1 MSRKLTLILSEDYM
15 KKILLFLV
23 ISLFLSAPVF
33 SQVEDRFSFLNQ
45 SEITDYAKPFGTSLG
60 MAFNSASYHT
70 AKVAD
75 FFGFSIGFEG
85 MMILIPDDQRTFTP
99 SIEGYNVD
107 HPAQT
112 IYGNNQSTSY
122 YGPDGYKI
130 YPPGID
136 RSWVPAVLPQISAS
150 FMGSEV
156 MIRYLPSISLG
167 NDEDLSMFGIGL
179 KHNISRYIPL
189 SPVDISVQFLYNSLK
204 ITGVMDI
211 TAYAFNAHA
220 SKSFGLL
227 TVYGGLQYESS
238 TFDLDYTFTD
248 PSDPSPTKSG
258 KEIKVSID
266 GDNNFRA
273 TIGTSVKLAVIVLN
287 VDYSLGVQS
296 VLCGGLTFE
305 F

>member
-1 MSRKLTLILSEDYM
+1 M

-23 ISLFLSAPVF
+23 VSLFLSAPVF
-33 SQVEDRFSFLNQ
+33 SQVEDRFSFLNE

-70 AKVAD
+70 AKVPD
-75 FFGFSIGFEG
+75 FFGFSISFKG
-85 MMILIPDDQRTFTP
+85 MMIFIPDDEKTFTP
-99 SIEGYNVD
+99 SIPGYNVD

-112 IYGNNQSTSY
+112 IYGSNQSTSY
-122 YGPDGYKI
+122 YGPNGYKI

-150 FMGSEV
+150 FMGTEV

-167 NDEDLSMFGIGL
+167 DNEDLSMFGIGL

-211 TAYAFNAHA
+211 TAYALNAHA

-227 TVYGGLQYESS
+227 TLYGGLQYESS
-238 TFDLDYTFTD
+238 KFNLDYTFTD
-248 PSDPSPTKSG
+248 PNNTGQNSSTG
-258 KEIKVSID
+258 GTEVKVSVN
-266 GDNNFRA
+266 GDDNFRA
-273 TIGTSVKLAVIVLN
+273 TIGTSLKLAVIVLS

-296 VLCGGLTFE
+296 VLCGGLSFE

>member
-1 MSRKLTLILSEDYM
+1 M
-15 KKILLFLV
+15 KKTLLFLV

-75 FFGFSIGFEG
+75 FFGFSIGFTG
-85 MMILIPDDQRTFTP
+85 MMILIPDDEKTFTP
-99 SIEGYNVD
+99 SLPDGYETS
-107 HPAQT
+107 PAQT
-112 IYGNNQSTSY
+112 IYGSNQSTTY
-122 YGPDGYKI
+122 YGPNGFKV

-136 RSWVPAVLPQISAS
+136 RSWVPAVMPQISAS

-167 NDEDLSMFGIGL
+167 DDEDLSMFGIGL

-248 PSDPSPTKSG
+248 PGNTGQSSTTSG
-258 KEIKVSID
+258 QEIKVSID

-273 TIGTSVKLAVIVLN
+273 TVGTSVKLAVIVLN

>member
-1 MSRKLTLILSEDYM
+1 MKRAPFVLI
-15 KKILLFLV
+15 ILLFL
-23 ISLFLSAPVF
+23 SAQVF
-33 SQVEDRFSFLNQ
+33 SQVEDRFGFLNE

-75 FFGFSIGFEG
+75 LFGFSISFQG
-85 MMILIPDDQRTFTP
+85 MLILIPDDEKTFTP

-107 HPAQT
+107 RPAPT
-112 IYGNNQSTSY
+112 IYGSNHSTSY
-122 YGPDGYKI
+122 YGPDGYKV

-136 RSWVPAVLPQISAS
+136 QSSLPAVLPQISGS
-150 FMGSEV
+150 LLGSEV

-167 NDEDLSMFGIGL
+167 DEEELSMFGIGL

-189 SPVDISVQFLYNSLK
+189 SPVDISVQFLYNTLK

-238 TFDLDYTFTD
+238 TFDLDYTYTD
-248 PSDPSPTKSG
+248 PSNLDPVKAG
-258 KEIKVSID
+258 QEIKVSID
-266 GDNNFRA
+266 GDNTFRA
-273 TIGTSVKLAVIVLN
+273 TIGTSLKLAVIVLN

>member
-1 MSRKLTLILSEDYM
+1 M
-15 KKILLFLV
+15 KRAPFVLV
-23 ISLFLSAPVF
+23 ISLFLSAQIF
-33 SQVEDRFSFLNQ
+33 SQVEDRFGFLNE
-45 SEITDYAKPFGTSLG
+45 SEITEYAKPFGTSLG

-75 FFGFSIGFEG
+75 FFGFSISFKG
-85 MMILIPDDQRTFTP
+85 MLILIPDDEKTFTP
-99 SIEGYNVD
+99 SVPGYNID
-107 HPAQT
+107 RPAQT

-122 YGPDGYKI
+122 YGPDGYKV

-136 RSWVPAVLPQISAS
+136 QSSLPAVLPQISGS
-150 FMGSEV
+150 LMGSEV

-167 NDEDLSMFGIGL
+167 DDEDLSMFGIGL

-189 SPVDISVQFLYNSLK
+189 SPVDISVQFLYNTLE

-227 TVYGGLQYESS
+227 TLYGGLQYESS

-248 PSDPSPTKSG
+248 PSDPNPVKTG
-258 KEIKVSID
+258 REIKVSID

-273 TIGTSVKLAVIVLN
+273 TIGTSLKLAVVVLN